1 MLTKTLKF
9 DTDVL
14 NVLRTMRWE
23 NDGTLGIITGGQLD
37 RKLYDK
43 LNKALDAMGGKW
55 NRKAGGHVFS
65 DDPRAT
71 VEGLLDNGALT
82 VERDGFF
89 ETPNAVIDRMFELV
103 APRGWVLEPSAGMG
117 AIVKRLVR
125 CDEVAT
131 IITVEKNPR
140 RAEYLKDVFIPQGV
154 NYVHCGDF
162 LAVTPD
168 TFSMKFD
175 TIFANPPFEEGQ
187 DIDHVQHMYTLL
199 DDGGK
204 MVSVMGEGAFFRN
217 DKKATA
223 FRDWLRSVGYW
234 SEQLPAGSF
243 KESGTGVNTRLVVLD
258 K

>member
-14 NVLRTMRWE
+14 SVLRAMRWE

-37 RKLYDK
+37 RKLYEK

-65 DDPRAT
+65 DDPRAA

-82 VERDGFF
+82 IERDGFF

-103 APRGWVLEPSAGMG
+103 SPRGYVLEPSAGMG
-117 AIVKRLVR
+117 AIVKRLLQ
-125 CDEVAT
+125 CDEVDTVT
-131 IITVEKNPR
+131 IIEKNQK
-140 RAEYLKDVFIPQGV
+140 RAEYLKNTFTWHGV
-154 NYVHCGDF
+154 NCVHNGDF

-168 TFSMKFD
+168 TFATKFD

-187 DIDHVQHMYTLL
+187 DIDHVRHMYTLL
-199 DDGGK
+199 DTGGK

-217 DKKATA
+217 DGKATA

-234 SEQLPAGSF
+234 SEQLPQGSF
-243 KESGTGVNTRLVVLD
+243 KESGTGVNTRLVVID